1 MGIHG
6 SSSPIAPPELR
17 ALVVDDHDLF
27 RRGLV
32 KLLRGEGIDIVGEAS
47 GGQAAIRLTSELRP
61 EVVLMDLSM
70 PGVDGLEA
78 TRRIIES
85 GSDAHVVILTIAD
98 EHESVIEA
106 LMVGAVGYVRK
117 DESLEAMVAA
127 LRAAAVGD
135 VVIPPRVGSEVLRRL
150 RKHETSAHGRDP
162 EFKLSDRELEV
173 LRLIVEGHDNAAI
186 ASALT
191 ISPHTVKNHVANVL
205 AKFGVANR
213 LQASIQA
220 LRRGIIS

>member
-1 MGIHG
+1 
-6 SSSPIAPPELR
+6 
-17 ALVVDDHDLF
+17 VVDDHDVF

-32 KLLRGEGIDIVGEAS
+32 QLLREEGIDIIGEAS
-47 GGQAAIRLTSELRP
+47 GGRAAIRLTTELRP

-78 TRRIIES
+78 TRLIIEA
-85 GSDAHVVILTIAD
+85 GSRAHVIILTITD
-98 EHESVIEA
+98 DDESVIEA
-106 LMVGAVGYVRK
+106 LMAGAVGYVRK
-117 DESLEAMVAA
+117 DESLEKMVAA
-127 LRAAAVGD
+127 VTAAAAGD
-135 VVIPPRVGSEVLRRL
+135 VVIPPRVGNEVLERL
-150 RKHETSAHGRDP
+150 RTQEISIGRADP
-162 EFKLSDRELEV
+162 EPELSERELEV

-191 ISPHTVKNHVANVL
+191 ISPHTVKNHVANIL

-213 LQASIQA
+213 LQASVQA